1 MKKLFTFLSLF
12 ISLSILA
19 QDEPKVVGGVEV
31 DIKDYPWQIALTS
44 SPNGSGFCGGSI
56 IGDSWVL
63 TAAHCVNGD
72 SPNSVYVRA
81 GSSNAFA
88 SGGTSY
94 SLNNIIVHPNYSGN
108 SYDFALLEIDGEF
121 NYSENV
127 QKIDLVTAADI
138 AAGVQD
144 PGVMATI
151 TGWGTTSSGG
161 SLSSTLMMVEAPIV
175 SNNVACGASTDEN
188 GNSGDYGCSSLDE
201 SMICAGDLVNGGEDA
216 CQGDSGGPL
225 AVRNSDDT
233 KWLLIGATSW
243 GYGCADVDYPG
254 VWSKVSY
261 VLDWINSNAET
272 NSEYGCMDET
282 ACNYDVEAIYDD
294 GSCAEVDECGD
305 CGGSGP
311 LPGYDCDGNCITG
324 ETLVVDMLDSYGDG
338 WNGNNLVVNG
348 TSLTINNG
356 SSGNGVVCY
365 DSSIDCIDVTCNG
378 GTWQSEVSWTISD
391 GNGNQLLSGGAPFD
405 GNIGDCGSTSNILGC
420 TDENALNYN
429 LLANEDDGSCEYE
442 TSDLLDC
449 QGQDYSGYESWL
461 GDGYCDDGTY
471 GIYFNCEQFNND
483 NGDCDEVTIP
493 ETYGCMDETALNYNP
508 EANIDDGSCQ
518 YNNNDCTEQYDAG
531 FYDAQS
537 IPITLNEGWNMIG
550 YTRHTP
556 QDVAATLESISEY
569 IVIAKDAAGLA
580 YLPEWG
586 FNGIGDFTP
595 GLGYQIKITQEF
607 QNYIIPDVGE
617 LRLILTPTTP
627 NWAQDLPIYT
637 HPNDIRTLIRVVN
650 ELGQEVNSS
659 NQFNGSVL
667 FYIYNDGTVEKHIK

>member
-56 IGDSWVL
+56 IGNSWVL

-72 SPNSVYVRA
+72 SPNSVYVRV

-108 SYDFALLEIDGEF
+108 SYDFALLEINGEF
-121 NYSENV
+121 NYNENV

-144 PGVMATI
+144 PGVIATI

-175 SNNVACGASTDEN
+175 SNDVACGAATDEN

-201 SMICAGDLVNGGEDA
+201 SMICAGDLINGGEDA

-225 AVRNSDDT
+225 AVRNSDNT

-243 GYGCADVDYPG
+243 GYGCAYVDYPG

-282 ACNYDVEAIYDD
+282 ACNYDPEAIYDD
-294 GSCAEVDECGD
+294 GSCAEIDECGD

-311 LPGYDCDGNCITG
+311 LPGYDCEGNCITG
-324 ETLVVDMLDSYGDG
+324 ETLVVEMLDSYGDG
-338 WNGNNLVVNG
+338 WNGNNLIING
-348 TSLTINNG
+348 TSLTIENG

-365 DSSIDCIDVTCNG
+365 DSSINCIDVTCNG

-391 GNGNQLLSGGAPFD
+391 ENGNQLLSGGAPFD
-405 GNIGDCGSTSNILGC
+405 GNIGNCGGASNVLGC
-420 TDENALNYN
+420 TDELALNYN
-429 LLANEDDGSCEYE
+429 PLATENDGSCEYDQ
-442 TSDLLDC
+442 SDLLDC

-471 GIYFNCEQFNND
+471 GIYFNCEQFDFD
-483 NGDCDEVTIP
+483 NGDCDIIID
-493 ETYGCMDETALNYNP
+493 YGACTDPNALNFDPN
-508 EANIDDGSCQ
+508 ATFDDGSCQ
-518 YNNNDCTEQYDAG
+518 YNNSDCTEQYDAG

-550 YTRHTP
+550 YTRHIP

-569 IVIAKDAAGLA
+569 IVIAKDAVGNA
-580 YLPEWG
+580 YLPDWG

-595 GLGYQIKITQEF
+595 GLGYQIKVTQEF
-607 QNYIIPDVGE
+607 QNYILPDVGE

-627 NWAQDLPIYT
+627 DWAKDLPTYT

-650 ELGQEVNSS
+650 ELGQEVNPL

>member
-19 QDEPKVVGGVEV
+19 QDEPKVVGGVAV

-94 SLNNIIVHPNYSGN
+94 SLNSIIVHPNYSGN

-121 NYSENV
+121 NYNENV

-138 AAGVQD
+138 VAGVQD
-144 PGVMATI
+144 PGVIATI

-175 SNNVACGASTDEN
+175 SNDVACGASTDEN
-188 GNSGDYGCSSLDE
+188 GNSGDYSCSSLDE
-201 SMICAGDLVNGGEDA
+201 SMICAGDLVDGGEDA

-225 AVRNSDDT
+225 VVRNSNDT

-243 GYGCADVDYPG
+243 GYGCAYVDYPG

-282 ACNYDVEAIYDD
+282 ACNYDAEAIYDD
-294 GSCAEVDECGD
+294 SSCAEIDECGD

-311 LPGYDCDGNCITG
+311 LPGYDCDGNCTTG
-324 ETLVVDMLDSYGDG
+324 ETLVVDMSDSYGDG
-338 WNGNNLVVNG
+338 WNGNNLIING
-348 TSLTINNG
+348 TSLTIENG

-365 DSSIDCIDVTCNG
+365 DSSVDCIDVTCNG

-391 GNGNQLLSGGAPFD
+391 DNGNQLLSGGAPFD
-405 GNIGDCGSTSNILGC
+405 GNIGDCGGTSNILGC
-420 TDENALNYN
+420 TNENALNYN
-429 LLANEDDGSCEYE
+429 PLANEDDGSCEYE

-449 QGQDYSGYESWL
+449 QGGDYSGYEDWL
-461 GDGYCDDGTY
+461 GDGYCDDGTW
-471 GIYFNCEQFNND
+471 GIYFDCEQFNFD

-493 ETYGCMDETALNYNP
+493 EVYGCMDETAVNYNS

-518 YNNNDCTEQYDAG
+518 YNNSDCTEQYDAG
-531 FYDAQS
+531 FYNAQS

-569 IVIAKDAAGLA
+569 VVIAKDAVGNA

-595 GLGYQIKITQEF
+595 GYGYQIKITQEF
-607 QNYIIPDVGE
+607 QNYVLPDVGE

-627 NWAQDLPIYT
+627 DWAKDLPTYT

-650 ELGQEVNSS
+650 ELGQEVTPS

>member
-12 ISLSILA
+12 ISLSISA
-19 QDEPKVVGGVEV
+19 QEEPKVVGGVEV

-175 SNNVACGASTDEN
+175 SNNVACGTSTDEN

-338 WNGNNLVVNG
+338 WNGNNLIING
-348 TSLTINNG
+348 TSLTIENG

-365 DSSIDCIDVTCNG
+365 DSSVDCIDVTCNG

-391 GNGNQLLSGGAPFD
+391 SNGNQLLSGGAPFD
-405 GNIGDCGSTSNILGC
+405 GNIGDCGGISNILGC

-429 LLANEDDGSCEYE
+429 SLANTDDGSCEYNQ
-442 TSDLLDC
+442 SDLLDC

-471 GIYFNCEQFNND
+471 GIYFNCEEFNND

-493 ETYGCMDETALNYNP
+493 ETYGCIDETALNYNS

-518 YNNNDCTEQYDAG
+518 YNNSDCTEQYDAG

-537 IPITLNEGWNMIG
+537 ISITLNEGWNMIG
-550 YTRHTP
+550 YTRYTP

-569 IVIAKDAAGLA
+569 VVIAKDAVGNA
-580 YLPEWG
+580 YLPDWG
-586 FNGIGDFTP
+586 FNGIGDFIP
-595 GLGYQIKITQEF
+595 GYGYQIKITQEF

-650 ELGQEVNSS
+650 ELGQEVIPS

>member
-12 ISLSILA
+12 ISLSISA
-19 QDEPKVVGGVEV
+19 QEEPKVVGGVEV

-175 SNNVACGASTDEN
+175 SNNVACGTSTDEN

-338 WNGNNLVVNG
+338 WNGNNLIING
-348 TSLTINNG
+348 TSLTIENG

-365 DSSIDCIDVTCNG
+365 DSSVDCIDVTCNG

-391 GNGNQLLSGGAPFD
+391 SNGNQLLSGGAPFD
-405 GNIGDCGSTSNILGC
+405 GNIGDCGGISNILGC

-429 LLANEDDGSCEYE
+429 SLANTDDGSCEYNQ
-442 TSDLLDC
+442 SDLLDC

-471 GIYFNCEQFNND
+471 GIYFNCEEFNND

-493 ETYGCMDETALNYNP
+493 ETYGCIDETALNYNP

-518 YNNNDCTEQYDAG
+518 YNNSDCTEQYDAG

-537 IPITLNEGWNMIG
+537 ISITLNEGWNMIG
-550 YTRHTP
+550 YTRYTP

-569 IVIAKDAAGLA
+569 VVIAKDAVGNA
-580 YLPEWG
+580 YLPDWG
-586 FNGIGDFTP
+586 FNGIGDFIP
-595 GLGYQIKITQEF
+595 GYGYQIKITQEF

-650 ELGQEVNSS
+650 ELGQEVIPS